1 MPCDE
6 TFDISHMFD
15 LLRQVKTMD
24 VAGFVCNL
32 LQIFEIKIKST
43 LVKFT
48 FQFKSWLRIMMLEM
62 IVYS

>member
-6 TFDISHMFD
+6 VFDMSHMFD
-15 LLRQVKTMD
+15 LLRQVIKRMD

-32 LQIFEIKIKST
+32 LLIFEKIKST
-43 LVKFT
+43 YVKFT

-62 IVYS
+62 IVYT